1 MRTTSA
7 PKRGF
12 QNYNEYV
19 YGLVLKSRYTVVSL
33 QATGAVAR
41 CCESRQFAPSSRF
54 LMRMFRSSLVGR
66 CYVNLNQPSVSL
78 SPSLLFSE
86 LSVSCLQQTWKN
98 AGPNQRGNFT
108 TKRETLERNQ
118 KPPNAVFRFS
128 AGKASKENIP
138 GVMVE

>member
-7 PKRGF
+7 QKRGF

-33 QATGAVAR
+33 EATGAFAR

-78 SPSLLFSE
+78 PLSFSLNSLSLASNRHGKMHGLTRGVISP
-86 LSVSCLQQTWKN
+86 
-98 AGPNQRGNFT
+98 PNGRRW
-108 TKRETLERNQ
+108 RETKSHQMPFSDFLLERPA
-118 KPPNAVFRFS
+118 KKIS
-128 AGKASKENIP
+128 LE
-138 GVMVE
+138 